1 MATIKTRR
9 GKYHYRPVTLFLGIN
24 QINKEVAFQNLKD
37 IAEVLEKH
45 RIPLAPCF
53 GTLLG
58 IIRDHDFI
66 DWDEDIDLMVLGE
79 QKEELLDAFWD
90 MREIGFEFIRH
101 ERCYHTLSVM
111 RNGEYIDF
119 NVMDS
124 ISPEIRT
131 DYGGGFFFEKH
142 LTQLIEWDFKG
153 LTVLIPKDYEEYLDF
168 MYGDWRTPVRYIQ
181 PDMSPWLKR
190 KRKLMHKLKLLL
202 PLPLRFYL
210 TKRHHTKDLLKFQK
224 KCETKGVK
232 LNYPIKWL

>member
-1 MATIKTRR
+1 MATLKTRR
-9 GKYHYRPVTLFLGIN
+9 GLYYYKPITLFLGIN
-24 QINKEVAFQNLKD
+24 QINKEMAFENLKD
-37 IAEVLEKH
+37 ISKVLNKH
-45 RIPLAPCF
+45 NIPVAPCF

-66 DWDEDIDLMVLGE
+66 DWDEDIDLMVLSE
-79 QKEELLDAFWD
+79 DKEELLDAFWD

-119 NVMDS
+119 NIMDS
-124 ISPEIRT
+124 ISPELRT
-131 DYGGGFFFEKH
+131 DYGGGFFFEKQ
-142 LTQLIEWDFKG
+142 LTDLIKWDFKG
-153 LTVLIPKDYEEYLDF
+153 LTVMIPKDYEEYLSF
-168 MYGDWRTPVRYIQ
+168 MYGDWRTPVRYIK
-181 PDMSPWLKR
+181 PDLSRVVKLKR
-190 KRKLMHKLKLLL
+190 KMMHKLKLML

-210 TKRHHTKDLLKFQK
+210 TKRYHTKDLEIFKK